1 MSFRR
6 DFISKPI
13 FSWARGV
20 LPAMSDTEREA
31 LEAGDVWWDA
41 DLFTGNPDWAKL
53 LATAPA
59 TLTPEEQAFLNG
71 PVDKLCAMLD
81 DWKINWE
88 WRDLPPEVWD
98 FIKREKFFGMIIPK
112 EYGGLGFSPYAHSEV
127 VRKIS
132 SRSLTAAVTVMVPNS
147 LGPGELL
154 MRFGTK
160 DQQQRWLPRLADG
173 SEIPCFGLTSPEAGS
188 DAASMIDKRHDLQ
201 GRF

>member
-6 DFISKPI
+6 DFITKPI
-13 FSWARGV
+13 FNWAHGV

-59 TLTPEEQAFLNG
+59 VLTAEEEAFLND
-71 PVDKLCAMLD
+71 PVDELCAMLD
-81 DWKINWE
+81 EWKINWE

-112 EYGGLGFSPYAHSEV
+112 EYGGVRFSPYPDSEV
-127 VRKIS
+127 VREILGGFV
-132 SRSLTAAVTVMVPNS
+132 RWAPAVVWADS
-147 LGPGELL
+147 LGPGRLL
-154 MRFGTK
+154 
-160 DQQQRWLPRLADG
+160 
-173 SEIPCFGLTSPEAGS
+173 LT
-188 DAASMIDKRHDLQ
+188 
-201 GRF
+201 